1 MKGCFT
7 FAIMFAIFCAVQ
19 GKICSSTEELTA
31 TPFLR
36 KYDNSYVASN
46 RINAMVKNPVQD
58 KLYFISYFTNNVSVN
73 GYTGVVVTDF
83 DLALERMVSIYG
95 LPTRFDHDIS
105 DDGEYL
111 YLLLKDTTHVVEFS
125 TSTFTISQ
133 YLLISSVQANEE
145 VIVKTVGSNIFITV
159 KQTVGNVWAVCK
171 WIRGNPNMACFDY
184 GRDTRINYS
193 PIDSSN
199 IFINIMIP
207 SDTKLYFISA
217 NYSDTSSL
225 NWSKQIQCLTSCS
238 LAPSRAL
245 TSRDGQSIY
254 TCIFFS
260 HRILVYKLN
269 STTGEPVF
277 SGLKT
282 FITSAVVYNLEE
294 LDSQIVV
301 MAKDYDRS
309 QIFIMLIKKDNFQ
322 DEISEYYQTGE
333 YFYTSKAISSNGKE
347 LLVLGGEISSD
358 YSFLRVPP
366 QDLGVVDYMVQRST
380 IFTSISTTFDLR
392 DPSTSLPTLN
402 VTTLSITN
410 QSSAGVAVNT
420 ETITEL
426 AGEYYVN
433 IMNDDFNKSYLSEVV
448 ITQTL
453 TLGCTNSA
461 DPVSL
466 IHSVQELNGQS
477 VPSWVSFDAATEVL
491 TLNKTPVVNGTQ
503 LFQFAIQSQYG
514 SDTYS
519 KRVFITVESCSL
531 DNCNECQADSPQTCT
546 ECKFGY
552 NLKQGKCVKAD
563 AGAASTAAQAAA
575 GVAMA
580 LAAASSVV
588 SMSSPVGMFSM
599 INQLQLYILLPML
612 PPYFPAKVG
621 DFILGMDFAFVS
633 LDFIPTDDIPL
644 VKEIKKLV
652 SYPQSDEY
660 LNEIGISSGSSIVNY
675 LPMVV
680 IIVLIGFLHLITTL
694 IYVCI
699 REHKPGKCK
708 KIIEK
713 FFVFMTFNAYIRLII
728 QGFLFLMLSIVSEF
742 KAFDTS
748 RTITIVSLVMCFM
761 FTFGLIIFSILAIA
775 WYLSG
780 WSSAPELY
788 NHWSITELGSG
799 LKNTKWAKMYSL
811 VFLVVRLSYVLE
823 LVLLSNP
830 DQPRDKSFGVSS
842 LNTYYVEWSLF
853 FITQFAFCV
862 YMIWIRPFDGQANNL
877 VECFNQICLTLV
889 VVPLLFMCSEESW
902 TESKEDIYIYALLA
916 APFFNSVICFCNL
929 LLILCTKCKSSKK
942 RVHTKL
948 VKLKTKPTTIQKEES
963 KFSNMPCQIK
973 SQASCANLNHPN
985 DSKMRRINS

>member
-1 MKGCFT
+1 MIVLLSLKTDFRS
-7 FAIMFAIFCAVQ
+7 I
-19 GKICSSTEELTA
+19 
-31 TPFLR
+31 
-36 KYDNSYVASN
+36 
-46 RINAMVKNPVQD
+46 VKNPVRD
-58 KLYFISYFTNNVSVN
+58 RLYFVSYFMNNISVN
-73 GYTGVVVTDF
+73 GYTGVVEADYNLT
-83 DLALERMVSIYG
+83 LERMISISG
-95 LPTRFDHDIS
+95 LPSWFDHTIS

-125 TSTFTISQ
+125 TTSFTISR
-133 YLLISSVQANEE
+133 YLQISSVQATYDD
-145 VIVKTVGSNIFITV
+145 IIKILGSSIFMSVKLTA
-159 KQTVGNVWAVCK
+159 GNVWAICK
-171 WIRGNPNMACFDY
+171 WNKIDPSMACFDY
-184 GRDTRINYS
+184 GSNIRVNFS
-193 PIDSSN
+193 PIDSQN
-199 IFINIMIP
+199 VFINTMK
-207 SDTKLYFISA
+207 TGGTNLYFLAA

-225 NWSKQIQCLTSCS
+225 NWAKEVQCFPPCYLYF
-238 LAPSRAL
+238 SRAL
-245 TSRDGQSIY
+245 ISRDGEFIY
-254 TCIFFS
+254 TSVIFS
-260 HRILVYKLN
+260 QMILLYKIN
-269 STTGEPVF
+269 SVSGEPES

-282 FITSAVVYNLEE
+282 SASPAEVYNLEE
-294 LDSQIVV
+294 LDSQIV
-301 MAKDYDRS
+301 MMGKDYSRS
-309 QIFIMLIKKDNFQ
+309 HIFIMLTKKHNFPGKFWCQ
-322 DEISEYYQTGE
+322 QSKFPKFMEMAFENEVCCLDEIDEYYQTGE
-333 YFYTSKAISSNGKE
+333 YFYTSKAITLNGFE
-347 LLVLGGEISSD
+347 LLILAGTISRD
-358 YSFLRVPP
+358 YSFLRVLP
-366 QDLGVVDYMVQRST
+366 QDLGVVDSLVQRPT
-380 IFTSISTTFDLR
+380 IFTPISTIFDLR
-392 DPSTSLPTLN
+392 DPAAPLPTLN
-402 VTTLSITN
+402 VTTPSITD
-410 QSSAGVAVNT
+410 QSSAGVTVAT
-420 ETITEL
+420 EIVTEVT
-426 AGEYYVN
+426 GEYYINV
-433 IMNDDFNKSYLSEVV
+433 MNDDFNKSYLSDVT

-453 TLGCTNSA
+453 TLSCTNSA

-466 IHSVQELNGQS
+466 VHSVQELNGHS
-477 VPSWVSFDAATEVL
+477 IPGWVSFDAATEVL

-531 DNCNECQADSPQTCT
+531 DNCNECQADSPQTCK

-552 NLKQGKCVKAD
+552 NLKQGQCVKAD

-742 KAFDTS
+742 KAFNIS

-761 FTFGLIIFSILAIA
+761 FTFGLIIFSILTIA

-811 VFLVVRLSYVLE
+811 VFLVARLSYVLA

-830 DQPRDKSFGVSS
+830 DQPRDKSFGDSS

-853 FITQFAFCV
+853 FMTQFAFCMYIICV
-862 YMIWIRPFDGQANNL
+862 RPFEDHANNI
-877 VECFNQICLTLV
+877 VECLNQICFTCV
-889 VVPLLFMCSEESW
+889 IVPFLIMCSESSW
-902 TESKEDIYIYALLA
+902 TESREDIFIYAFLSNSLL
-916 APFFNSVICFCNL
+916 NSLINL
-929 LLILCTKCKSSKK
+929 ANLIIIIYLKCKEKK
-942 RVHTKL
+942 QRIHTK
-948 VKLKTKPTTIQKEES
+948 VTVIKTNLNIARKEES
-963 KFSNMPCQIK
+963 KISNISGCIVRTP
-973 SQASCANLNHPN
+973 
-985 DSKMRRINS
+985 

>member
-46 RINAMVKNPVQD
+46 RINAMVKNPVQE
-58 KLYFISYFTNNVSVN
+58 KLYFISYFKNNVSVN

-184 GRDTRINYS
+184 GRNTRINYS

-207 SDTKLYFISA
+207 SDSRLYFISA

-238 LAPSRAL
+238 LAISRAL
-245 TSRDGQSIY
+245 TSRDGQFIY
-254 TCIFFS
+254 TCVFIS
-260 HRILVYKLN
+260 LRILCYKIDA
-269 STTGEPVF
+269 SSGEPAAPGIKILF
-277 SGLKT
+277 S
-282 FITSAVVYNLEE
+282 TSAQVYNLEE
-294 LDSQIVV
+294 LNSHIILI
-301 MAKDYDRS
+301 AKDYDRS
-309 QIFIMLIKKDNFQ
+309 QVFISLVKKNSFK
-322 DEISEYYQTGE
+322 DEISEYYQPTA
-333 YFYTSKAISSNGKE
+333 YFSTSKVITFNGHE
-347 LLVLGGEISSD
+347 LLVFGGVISGD

-366 QDLGVVDYMVQRST
+366 QDLGVVDYLVQRST
-380 IFTSISTTFDLR
+380 IFTPISTIFDLR
-392 DPSTSLPTLN
+392 DPAAPLPTLN
-402 VTTLSITN
+402 VTTPSITD
-410 QSSAGVAVNT
+410 QSSAGVTVAT
-420 ETITEL
+420 EIVTEVT
-426 AGEYYVN
+426 GEYYINV
-433 IMNDDFNKSYLSEVV
+433 MNDDFNKSYLSDVT

-453 TLGCTNSA
+453 ALSCTNSA

-466 IHSVQELNGQS
+466 VHSVQELNGHS
-477 VPSWVSFDAATEVL
+477 IPGWVSFDAATEVL

-552 NLKQGKCVKAD
+552 NLKQGQCVKAD
-563 AGAASTAAQAAA
+563 AGAASTATQAAA

-660 LNEIGISSGSSIVNY
+660 LSQIGMNSSSSIINY
-675 LPMVV
+675 LPMMVV
-680 IIVLIGFLHLITTL
+680 TILISIFHAGIGVVHLSVKNSKL
-694 IYVCI
+694 A
-699 REHKPGKCK
+699 KCK
-708 KIIEK
+708 KIMEK
-713 FFVFMTFNAYIRLII
+713 FFVFMTFNVYIRLII

-742 KAFDTS
+742 KAFNTS

-761 FTFGLIIFSILAIA
+761 FTFGLIIFSILALA

-780 WSSAPELY
+780 WSNESEFH

-811 VFLVVRLSYVLE
+811 VFLVVRLSYVLV
-823 LVLLSNP
+823 LVLLSSP
-830 DQPRDKSFGVSS
+830 DQPRDKSFGDSS
-842 LNTYYVEWSLF
+842 LNTYYIEWSIF
-853 FITQFAFCV
+853 FSTQLAFCV
-862 YMIWIRPFDGQANNL
+862 YMIWVRPFEDFTNNI
-877 VECFNQICLTLV
+877 VEGINQIFYICAI
-889 VVPLLFMCSEESW
+889 VPLLFMCSEPSW
-902 TESKEDIYIYALLA
+902 TESKEDIFIFILLSS
-916 APFFNSVICFCNL
+916 PFLNSIINFINL
-929 LLILCTKCKSSKK
+929 IIILYK
-942 RVHTKL
+942 
-948 VKLKTKPTTIQKEES
+948 KLKPSKPKITTKPPKPPTILSNFSKEES
-963 KFSNMPCQIK
+963 KSHLK
-973 SQASCANLNHPN
+973 LSQNSYHSSQLPN
-985 DSKMRRINS
+985 PQNPSLHT